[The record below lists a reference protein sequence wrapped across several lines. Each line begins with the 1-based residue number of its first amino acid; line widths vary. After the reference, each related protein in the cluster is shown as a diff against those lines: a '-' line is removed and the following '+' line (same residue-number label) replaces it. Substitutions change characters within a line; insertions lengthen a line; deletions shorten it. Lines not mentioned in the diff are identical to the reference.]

1 MYERQ
6 QLGEFVYCLH
16 SKELLDREGEV
27 VDLRGQSAEVLAY
40 LAQRRGQLVTKN
52 ELIEAV
58 WKDTFVTDDSL
69 VQCIADIRRTLND
82 ADHRIVQTF
91 VKKGYKLNASVAP
104 PTQPIELL
112 PRVAVLAFKD
122 NSNGTQS
129 VSLGDAIEEGIFAEL
144 ARFGEFAMISRASS
158 LQFRNATLGAAAI
171 AKALDAQYLVEGSHQ
186 IGSENLHV
194 TVQLIDAE
202 TEVTLWGDTYD
213 HPLDENLETRS
224 EIIQKIA
231 ASVGFEVCAHAPS
244 LTAPKSAGALFRFL
258 ASGAFIQQSN
268 REALELA
275 EKLNTEAIE
284 NDPTSPYGHIGMA
297 LAFECQH
304 LNRWPET
311 WTNSKE
317 ALAEYHASRALEL
330 APRNSQ
336 AHFARGLVHLQVGEL
351 NRAELRFQRSIA
363 LNPHALVVQLTMAFI
378 PMYRGETALAV
389 EEMQAAKEA
398 HPDHPE
404 WFHAAHAATLRQNR
418 EYDAALEMFQKMA
431 SVPGSNDMQ
440 HAAILV
446 GGGRQHQAEEAMRKF
461 RKKFPH
467 HTVARE
473 RAIEQRKFVHT
484 DELNLWLDLIRQAGL
499 PE

>member
-1 MYERQ
+1 
-6 QLGEFVYCLH
+6 
-16 SKELLDREGEV
+16 
-27 VDLRGQSAEVLAY
+27 
-40 LAQRRGQLVTKN
+40 
-52 ELIEAV
+52 
-58 WKDTFVTDDSL
+58 
-69 VQCIADIRRTLND
+69 
-82 ADHRIVQTF
+82 
-91 VKKGYKLNASVAP
+91 
-104 PTQPIELL
+104 
-112 PRVAVLAFKD
+112 
-122 NSNGTQS
+122 
-129 VSLGDAIEEGIFAEL
+129 
-144 ARFGEFAMISRASS
+144 MISRASS
-158 LQFRNATLGAAAI
+158 FHFRNATLGAATI
-171 AKALDAQYLVEGSHQ
+171 AKALDVRYLVEGSHQ
-186 IGSENLHV
+186 VSGENLRV
-194 TVQLIDAE
+194 SVQLIDTE
-202 TEVTLWGDTYD
+202 TEVTIWSNTYD
-213 HPLDENLETRS
+213 HPLGENLEAQS
-224 EIIQKIA
+224 EIIRKIA
-231 ASVGFEVCAHAPS
+231 ASVGFQICAHAPT
-244 LTAPKSAGALFRFL
+244 LTAPKSSGALLQFL

-275 EKLNTEAIE
+275 EKMNAEAIE
-284 NDPTSPYGHIGMA
+284 SDPTSPYGHIGMA

-311 WTNSKE
+311 WTDSKE

-389 EEMQAAKEA
+389 EQMQAAKEA

-404 WFHAAHAATLRQNR
+404 WFYAAHAATLRQNR

-446 GGGRQHQAEEAMRKF
+446 GAGRQDEAEEAMRKF
-461 RKKFPH
+461 RGKFPH

-473 RAIEQRKFVHT
+473 RAIEQRKFVHA

-499 PE
+499 PM